1 MGETEMIL
9 IANKV
14 AAREIFYAARAEYN
28 AEIDAAHATYQAA
41 RAAAEAK
48 LDAAHAS
55 ACLAAA

>member
-1 MGETEMIL
+1 MTL

-48 LDAAHAS
+48 LDAAHAA